1 LPLSPFRQPPYCS
14 RHQRA
19 VFPSDKW
26 RLQCGFLF
34 DMMRTTPSGS
44 YPSRIWTDVH
54 VAGPP
59 SPPYSPEPTST
70 ESIFSML
77 PTPDYEPSCGDD
89 PLWSSTASF
98 LYESP
103 LVNISLG
110 RRVWNLRLPVYGFN
124 GIVQGAVKLSRKCN
138 HVARVEVSVERT
150 LRFFLERQQPQLIDM
165 SFFAAPGKNQN
176 DYLGQRNDF

>member
-1 LPLSPFRQPPYCS
+1 
-14 RHQRA
+14 
-19 VFPSDKW
+19 
-26 RLQCGFLF
+26 
-34 DMMRTTPSGS
+34 
-44 YPSRIWTDVH
+44 
-54 VAGPP
+54 
-59 SPPYSPEPTST
+59 
-70 ESIFSML
+70 ML

>member
-1 LPLSPFRQPPYCS
+1 
-14 RHQRA
+14 
-19 VFPSDKW
+19 
-26 RLQCGFLF
+26 
-34 DMMRTTPSGS
+34 
-44 YPSRIWTDVH
+44 
-54 VAGPP
+54 
-59 SPPYSPEPTST
+59 
-70 ESIFSML
+70 ML
-77 PTPDYEPSCGDD
+77 PTPDYEPSCADD

-124 GIVQGAVKLSRKCN
+124 GIVQGAVKLSRTCN

-150 LRFFLERQQPQLIDM
+150 LLFFLAPATADRRV
-165 SFFAAPGKNQN
+165 FFAAPRKNHN